1 MAEAVSFD
9 SPAKRLFD
17 ILMSLVGLGLSLPL
31 WPFVLLAIYLDDRGP
46 VFFVQERCGKGGRM
60 FRIVKFRTMRGIRK
74 EGAPHDVIN
83 LPNDPRVTRAGRFL
97 RATALDELPVLVNIL
112 KGDMSFVG
120 PKPLPFRIEDTDRA
134 CYQNISQVPG
144 YELRSQVRPGLTG
157 MAQVYAPKHI
167 DYRTKFEYDGLYL
180 EKMSFWLDLKL
191 ILMSF
196 WITFRGKWEH
206 KGSKI

>member
-1 MAEAVSFD
+1 MIR
-9 SPAKRLFD
+9 KRLFD
-17 ILMSLVGLGLSLPL
+17 VAFSLVLLLLSLPL
-31 WPFVLLAIYLDDRGP
+31 WGLVALAVYLEDRGP
-46 VFFVQERCGKGGRM
+46 VFFLQKRCGKHGRT
-60 FRIVKFRTMRGIRK
+60 FRFAKFRTMK
-74 EGAPHDVIN
+74 HQEGRQHLIEDVEE
-83 LPNDPRVTRAGRFL
+83 DARVTKVGSLL